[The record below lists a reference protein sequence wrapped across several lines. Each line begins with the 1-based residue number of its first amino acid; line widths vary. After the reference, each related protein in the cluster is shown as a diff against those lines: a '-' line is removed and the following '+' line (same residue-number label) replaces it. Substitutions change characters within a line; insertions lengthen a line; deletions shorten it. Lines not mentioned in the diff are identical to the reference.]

1 MIVHSQVIT
10 RIIDGKDY
18 SFIED
23 NHLTR
28 EKFPGYEEEY
38 DFIIEYYQKY
48 NVIPDDTTFQAR
60 FKEFE
65 FVEVNTPD
73 DALLDALDDVY
84 ASSQVQKFRTKLDEL
99 LSEQG
104 GIEALNFL
112 KNHATDVPDVN
123 EKIQSHDIIEAVDNR
138 VTHSQD
144 VSQHISDWFIPTG
157 FAELDADINGF
168 QRGDEL
174 VVLFARTNQGKSW
187 IAEKIASYMSE
198 IGYKVGYFSPE
209 MNELDIGYRFDTL
222 HGHLSNNAMR
232 LGRFDDEFSIDDYTN
247 YAETVK
253 KLTGKLYVTRPKDF
267 ARKVTVSK
275 LKQWIKS
282 DNLDA
287 LFIDGITYLTDER
300 FKKGD
305 SKTISLTNIS
315 EDLMDL
321 SSEMRIPIIVI
332 VQANRGGISEKGST
346 DTPELE
352 NIRDSDGIAQN
363 ASIVY
368 AIKQL
373 RTSDGDTFLI
383 FDNKKMRGGEVGK
396 SYKYR
401 WKINTGEFEWVDDSE
416 IPAEDK
422 ESENPVRNKKSPTSG
437 RKRRSN
443 KEAEDDY

>member
-1 MIVHSQVIT
+1 MIVHVQAIT
-10 RIIDGKDY
+10 RIIDGRDY

-28 EKFPGYEEEY
+28 EKFAEYGEEFDY
-38 DFIIEYYQKY
+38 IVDYYQKY
-48 NVIPDDTTFQAR
+48 HAIPDAATFQSK
-60 FKEFE
+60 FTGFE
-65 FVEVNTPD
+65 FDSADIPD
-73 DALLDALDDVY
+73 DALLDYLNDAY
-84 ASSQVQKFRTKLDEL
+84 ASSQVQKFKSKLDEL

-112 KNHATDVPDVN
+112 KSGTSYIPDVN
-123 EKIQSHDIIEAVDNR
+123 ERIESQEIISQVKER
-138 VTHSQD
+138 VEHSLD
-144 VSQHISDWFIPTG
+144 VSQNVDDWFMPTG
-157 FAELDADINGF
+157 FDELDKDINGF

-198 IGYKVGYFSPE
+198 LGYRVGYFSPE
-209 MNELDIGYRFDTL
+209 MKELDIGYRFDTL

-232 LGRFDDEFSIDDYTN
+232 LGRFNDEFSVEDYRQ
-247 YAETVK
+247 YAETLD
-253 KLTGKLYVTRPKDF
+253 KLTGKLFVTRPKNF
-267 ARKVTVSK
+267 NRKVTVSK
-275 LKQWIKS
+275 LRQWIKS
-282 DNLDA
+282 DELQA
-287 LFIDGITYLTDER
+287 MFIDGITYLTDER
-300 FKKGD
+300 YKRGD

-315 EDLMDL
+315 EDLMEL
-321 SSEMRIPIIVI
+321 SSEMKIPIIIV
-332 VQANRGGISEKGST
+332 VQANRGGISEKDSA

-373 RTSDGDTFLI
+373 RTNDNDVFLI

-401 WKINTGEFEWVDDSE
+401 WNIDNGKFESVLDKD
-416 IPAEDK
+416 IPKNSSPEKVKHIEK
-422 ESENPVRNKKSPTSG
+422 EPTAG
-437 RKRRSN
+437 RKRREL